1 MNNTTTTTAKAL
13 KLGATVK
20 WKSGAA
26 GVMKAKKGKI
36 IAKIAAGKSLPAN
49 KFPTL
54 AKRVA
59 GKTNHIRFV
68 VDVKG
73 KFYCPRTTALQLA

>member
-1 MNNTTTTTAKAL
+1 MNNTNTATLKAF
-13 KLGATVK
+13 KKGQTVK

-26 GVMKAKKGKI
+26 GVMKAKKGLI
-36 IAKIAAGKSLPAN
+36 VAKIAAGKTIPAN

-54 AKRVA
+54 AKRA
-59 GKTNHIRFV
+59 IGKTNSVRFI

>member
-1 MNNTTTTTAKAL
+1 MNNTKTATAL
-13 KLGATVK
+13 KLGQAVK

-26 GVMKAKKGKI
+26 GVMKAKKGLI
-36 IAKIAAGKSLPAN
+36 VAKIAAGKTIPAN

-54 AKRVA
+54 AKHAA
-59 GKTNHIRFV
+59 GKTNTVRFI